1 MLKTIDFYKSDASKV
16 FSIDLLNIMNFGKN
30 LMIKISSICNEL
42 NLLIDI
48 HLNEINNLS
57 DSEINKLFKFWEEIN
72 LLNNCVVHDFL
83 TSKKSIQSHISK
95 YKILKLIKY
104 SELLD
109 IENIDLDFTR
119 NAVTND
125 VNVVEDVIAVKR
137 SVRNLVQTN
146 FYERPF
152 NPELGCGV
160 RELLFEPFTPMTKVF
175 LERKIEE
182 VLINYEPRVEVQ
194 NIAVDDDQDRNRLV
208 VDIYFYVVGVPGPQ
222 VVQTFLQRVR

>member
-1 MLKTIDFYKSDASKV
+1 MAIYDSQTQNKSTRNSRR
-16 FSIDLLNIMNFGKN
+16 FRDL
-30 LMIKISSICNEL
+30 
-42 NLLIDI
+42 
-48 HLNEINNLS
+48 
-57 DSEINKLFKFWEEIN
+57 
-72 LLNNCVVHDFL
+72 
-83 TSKKSIQSHISK
+83 
-95 YKILKLIKY
+95 
-104 SELLD
+104 
-109 IENIDLDFTR
+109 DLDFTR

-152 NPELGCGV
+152 HPELGCGV

-182 VLINYEPRVEVQ
+182 VLTNYEPRVEIQ

-208 VDIYFYVVGVPGPQ
+208 VDIYFYVIGVPGPQ

>member
-1 MLKTIDFYKSDASKV
+1 MA
-16 FSIDLLNIMNFGKN
+16 
-30 LMIKISSICNEL
+30 IKRISRAFK
-42 NLLIDI
+42 DI
-48 HLNEINNLS
+48 NLS
-57 DSEINKLFKFWEEIN
+57 FRPHPVTKD
-72 LLNNCVVHDFL
+72 L
-83 TSKKSIQSHISK
+83 T
-95 YKILKLIKY
+95 ILRN
-104 SELLD
+104 
-109 IENIDLDFTR
+109 ENAI
-119 NAVTND
+119 
-125 VNVVEDVIAVKR
+125 KR

-182 VLINYEPRVEVQ
+182 VLLNHEPRVEVQ

>member
-1 MLKTIDFYKSDASKV
+1 MPQQATFKDLSVVFKKHPVTDDLVTVKDKV
-16 FSIDLLNIMNFGKN
+16 AIAQSI
-30 LMIKISSICNEL
+30 S
-42 NLLIDI
+42 NLL
-48 HLNEINNLS
+48 
-57 DSEINKLFKFWEEIN
+57 
-72 LLNNCVVHDFL
+72 
-83 TSKKSIQSHISK
+83 
-95 YKILKLIKY
+95 
-104 SELLD
+104 
-109 IENIDLDFTR
+109 
-119 NAVTND
+119 
-125 VNVVEDVIAVKR
+125 
-137 SVRNLVQTN
+137 QTN
-146 FYERPF
+146 TNERPF